1 MKPLYALMF
10 TLLGISTGISENPV
24 ETTLIPYCDPLDSGM
39 TSARKKFVLFHKP
52 GCEGYWRFV
61 SLCEAAMK
69 KNPDFHRQQGWV
81 YLLAS
86 QATEELKSEG
96 IPIIKPG
103 APSDTPLG
111 AAVKKYPGLFDF
123 TTDAYHAFIRFSTGP
138 LTEYKSVDAA
148 MNAYVAYLAVE
159 KERNARGN
167 PSNRGGSSDMIAA
180 QREREEDARSRQASA
195 NTATRKNAE
204 EAKKRA
210 AEERK
215 AAAGRSNINQTT
227 VIYHGY

>member
-1 MKPLYALMF
+1 
-10 TLLGISTGISENPV
+10 
-24 ETTLIPYCDPLDSGM
+24 M

-52 GCEGYWRFV
+52 SCEGYWRFV

-69 KNPDFHRQQGWV
+69 ENPDFHRQQGWV
-81 YLLAS
+81 YQLAS
-86 QATEELKSEG
+86 QATEELNSEG

-103 APSDTPLG
+103 TPSNTPLG
-111 AAVKKYPGLFDF
+111 AAIKKYPGLFDF

-159 KERNARGN
+159 EERSARGN
-167 PSNRGGSSDMIAA
+167 SSTRGGSSDMIAE
-180 QREREEDARSRQASA
+180 QRAREEDARSRQAA
-195 NTATRKNAE
+195 GNAATRKNAVAARQE
-204 EAKKRA
+204 A

-215 AAAGRSNINQTT
+215 AAAARSNINQTT
-227 VIYHGY
+227 VINW